1 MRQAGEQRIG
11 ATRQRVWDALNDPE
25 VLARSIEGCEAMSRV
40 SDDAFKARVKAR
52 IGPLSATFDADINL
66 ADLDPPNGYRLEA
79 SAKGGPAGFGKG
91 TASVALAEDGDATLL
106 RYEVEGS
113 VGGKLAQVGQRL
125 IDAAARKMADDFFAR
140 FSEIVAPSP
149 SGPASEPAA
158 APAAGE
164 AAPRLSFGVV
174 AAAVVGLIAFLAV
187 VVLMVRR

>member
-11 ATRQRVWDALNDPE
+11 AGRQRVWDALNDPE
-25 VLARSIEGCEAMSRV
+25 VLARSIEGCEALSRV
-40 SDDAFKARVKAR
+40 ADDAFKARVKAR
-52 IGPLSATFDADINL
+52 IGPLSATFDADIKL
-66 ADLDPPNGYRLEA
+66 ADLDPPRGYRLEA
-79 SAKGGPAGFGKG
+79 SAKGGAAGFGKG
-91 TASVALAEDGDATLL
+91 RASVALEEDGEATLL

-149 SGPASEPAA
+149 AQPASEPTAVS
-158 APAAGE
+158 AGE
-164 AAPRLSFGVV
+164 AAPRLSFGVM
-174 AAAVVGLIAFLAV
+174 AAAAVGLIAFLAV